1 MALFKKKTKQTIS
14 KETVNEFA
22 QVLTPQYGGK
32 RILTKSYSIGKFNFT
47 VGITRLVALDGL
59 QKTPRYWDIIQSDIA
74 QQVNSPDF
82 NYFDFIKDN
91 TQEKLTAFLKMQ
103 EETQQASEEIV
114 RYLLPE
120 MLKLGKTDIKGYK
133 SYVDYAKSLLDYCDE
148 NGVLYDWQEE
158 FDEDLE
164 ADIEE
169 QDMFEYVN
177 NKHHKGLIN
186 KLMELVQLGFTQGSS
201 PSMPKIKITEM

>member
-1 MALFKKKTKQTIS
+1 
-14 KETVNEFA
+14 
-22 QVLTPQYGGK
+22 
-32 RILTKSYSIGKFNFT
+32 
-47 VGITRLVALDGL
+47 
-59 QKTPRYWDIIQSDIA
+59 
-74 QQVNSPDF
+74 
-82 NYFDFIKDN
+82 
-91 TQEKLTAFLKMQ
+91 
-103 EETQQASEEIV
+103 
-114 RYLLPE
+114 